1 MTSSRYPYFVADIT
15 FAQAPRRNYAVPV
28 LIAVVILGAVA
39 AMGYH
44 HFSGRTVKTSIAQT
58 EVFPIRVIMKEQQPQ
73 GFKVLS
79 DKPVSH
85 DEGIYVLTTVHIENH
100 LADPLFLKDFHAV
113 LDMGNGQLSTSA
125 IEEADLPAVTD
136 AFPDLKSKLANP
148 LLRESSVPVGKTA
161 DGVVVLQFPITQAMW
176 DARKSAVL
184 TIDLYHQD
192 SIPVTIPKP

>member
-1 MTSSRYPYFVADIT
+1 MADLT

-28 LIAVVILGAVA
+28 LIAIVLLGAVA

-44 HFSGRTVKTSIAQT
+44 HFSGHTVKTSVTHA
-58 EVFPIRVIMKEQQPQ
+58 EAFPIRVIFKQQQPQ

-79 DKPVSH
+79 NAPESH
-85 DEGIYVLTTVHIENH
+85 DEGVYILTTVHIENH

-113 LDMGNGQLSTSA
+113 LDTGNGQLSTSA

-136 AFPDLKSKLANP
+136 AFPELKPKLGNP
-148 LLRESSVPVGKTA
+148 LLRESTVPVGKTV
-161 DGVVVLQFPITQAMW
+161 DGVIVLQFPITQPMW

-192 SIPVTIPKP
+192 SIAVAIPKP